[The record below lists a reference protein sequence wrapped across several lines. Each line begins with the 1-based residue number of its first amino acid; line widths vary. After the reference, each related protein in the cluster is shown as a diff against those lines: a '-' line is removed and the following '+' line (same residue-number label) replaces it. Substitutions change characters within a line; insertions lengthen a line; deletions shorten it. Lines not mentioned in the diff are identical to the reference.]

1 MAQIELEF
9 DNTLEK
15 SDIVMPIM
23 SVSEH
28 DGANSDDSAA
38 YTDKSQTAVFGIQVP
53 LIMINSTVIDFDAI
67 SYFNL
72 KSNGPLPTLVM
83 SVEDKYGL
91 IGNIDKP
98 KHDNEVRVQIIPRFD
113 NAYKKINLTF
123 YITNISVNGK
133 FIRLT
138 CTYKLSKLTSSKY
151 EALGELNTYNIFK
164 NAATDTGLGF
174 ATNIAEGSDNR
185 YVYCDNKS
193 WLELLN
199 EEIQYSG
206 TENQVLDWW
215 IDFWDNINLAD
226 IYERYTATDSDE
238 DIAVWITGQ
247 IDEMQKDSTIEAI
260 NIPAILT
267 DHPANERSEL
277 FVTDYMI
284 YNNPG
289 VQMSMGSDKV
299 YGVYEDDRDEYLDHL
314 VQDGDVKED
323 IYTKYYYL
331 GETYGEYNYLL
342 QKELRNAF
350 LQKMNSESIK
360 VTLKSPVLG
369 LMRGNKVNFIKYIND
384 SALEDRINILE
395 ESGTVDRNV
404 ESNIPLSDYE
414 VTSDFDSGIFKID
427 KTVSGQYL
435 ITSLDLTYDQNGW
448 KYILTL
454 NRPADIVP
462 DIIKSDE

>member
-1 MAQIELEF
+1 MAQIQLEF
-9 DNTLEK
+9 DNTLSK
-15 SDIVMPIM
+15 SDIIMPIM

-28 DGANSDDSAA
+28 DGAISDSSSA
-38 YTDKSQTAVFGIQVP
+38 YTDKSQLTVFGIQVP
-53 LIMINSTVIDFDAI
+53 LIMINNTVIDFDAVL
-67 SYFNL
+67 YFSL

-83 SVEDKYGL
+83 SVEDRYEL

-98 KHDNEVRVQIIPRFD
+98 KHDNEVRIQILPKFD

-123 YITNISVNGK
+123 YITNINVSGK
-133 FIRLT
+133 NVRLT
-138 CTYKLSKLTSSKY
+138 CTYKLTKLTSSKY
-151 EALGELNTYNIFK
+151 EALGELTTYNIFK

-174 ATNIAEGSDNR
+174 ATNITEGTDNR

-199 EEIQYSG
+199 DEIQYSG

-215 IDFWDNINLAD
+215 VDFWDNINLAD
-226 IYERYTATDSDE
+226 IYERYTTTDTDE
-238 DIAVWITGQ
+238 DIAVWVTGQ
-247 IDEMQKDSTIEAI
+247 IDEMQKDIDIKCI
-260 NIPAILT
+260 NVPAILN

-277 FVTDYMI
+277 FVTDYII

-289 VQMSMGSDKV
+289 AQVSRGSDKV

-331 GETYGEYNYLL
+331 GETYGKYNYLL

-350 LQKMNSESIK
+350 LQKMNSECIK
-360 VTLKSPVLG
+360 VTLKSPLLG
-369 LMRGNKVNFIKYIND
+369 LMRGHKVNFIKYVND
-384 SALEDRINILE
+384 SAIEDKMKSLE
-395 ESGTVDRNV
+395 EIGAIDRNV
-404 ESNIPLSDYE
+404 ESNIPLADYE
-414 VTSDFDSGIFKID
+414 ITADFDGGIFKID
-427 KTVSGQYL
+427 RTVSGQYL
-435 ITSLDLTYDQNGW
+435 ITSMDLIYEQSNW

-454 NRPADIVP
+454 NRPADVTP
-462 DIIKSDE
+462 ELIKKE